1 MAIPEAQLDTWS
13 HQGSVTQSSNTY
25 ATIKG
30 VLEAADAPYTDR
42 SHRSFLQGSYGNDTN
57 IWADSDVD
65 VVMRLDGTFY
75 RDIEGLPDEEK
86 ALYKAAFSAGQYSY
100 NDFKR
105 DVIAQLRKSF
115 GDAVQPGNK
124 AIFVKGSG
132 NRRDVD
138 VLVAAQYRKYTR
150 FRSHNDQSYVE
161 GITFW
166 DAAGH
171 QIINYPKHH
180 STNCTDKHQ
189 GTNQWFKP
197 TVRIL
202 KNMRNRMI
210 DDGELADGVAPS
222 YFLEGMLYNVPG
234 NSFGSSYQDT
244 VVSSI
249 NWLLKADRD
258 TLMCANRQYRLLHPT
273 SHVTWRAEQFETY
286 LNSVVRYWNAW

>member
-25 ATIKG
+25 TTIKN
-30 VLEAADAPYTDR
+30 VLEAADAPYADR
-42 SHRSFLQGSYGNDTN
+42 SYQSFLQGSYGNDTN

-65 VVMRLDGTFY
+65 VVMRLDSVFY
-75 RDIEGLPDEEK
+75 YNLDALPDDEK
-86 ALYKAAFSAGQYSY
+86 VLYKAAHPAATYTYS
-100 NDFKR
+100 DFKR
-105 DVIAQLRKSF
+105 EVTGQLRKTF

-124 AIFVKGSG
+124 AIFVEGNGS
-132 NRRDVD
+132 RRDVD

-150 FRSHNDQSYVE
+150 YRSGNDQTYVE

-171 QIINYPKHH
+171 QIINYPKLH
-180 STNCTDKHQ
+180 SSNCTDKHKSS
-189 GTNQWFKP
+189 NQWYKP

-210 DDGELADGVAPS
+210 DDGELADGIAPS
-222 YFLEGMLYNVPG
+222 YFLEGMLYNVPTD
-234 NSFGSSYQDT
+234 SFGSSYQDT
-244 VVSSI
+244 VASSI

-258 TLMCANRQYRLLHPT
+258 ALVCANRQYRLLHPT
-273 SHVTWRAEQFETY
+273 SRVTWRAEHFETY
-286 LNSVVRYWNAW
+286 LNAVVRYWKAW